1 MLSEYSVLINT
12 FVLLYSIIVLS
23 SLYIRG
29 IVFLEWIISFL
40 HYIIPI
46 NSAFLVFF
54 LLIFPDLFPSF
65 VFLSVCT
72 IPLLIRFVNF
82 TILKPR
88 AGTGTKQITILFFNK
103 LFSNRNYL
111 EIDEKIKQINPDII
125 GMAELQD
132 GEIEKIPALKNY
144 PYITIKPSR
153 PNASLGLFSKYD
165 FITENFKELPHA
177 IVSTMEI
184 QGTTYQVIVFHPS
197 PPIYAGSIH
206 SRDNDLKNLHQ
217 HLEILD
223 MENIILLGDFNV
235 TPWSPSYIQYLSK
248 LKWLKNVAQG
258 TGIHTTLRKGPFMV
272 FIDFIFVPKKSVVQS
287 FTTEYMQGSDHK
299 LIWAIITV

>member
-12 FVLLYSIIVLS
+12 FVLLYSIVVLS

-29 IVFLEWIISFL
+29 IVFLEWVVSFL
-40 HYIIPI
+40 HYLIPT
-46 NSAFLVFF
+46 NLVLLVCLFF
-54 LLIFPDLFPSF
+54 LTPNISLPI
-65 VFLSVCT
+65 V
-72 IPLLIRFVNF
+72 ILLASTVVMSIRFLNF
-82 TILKPR
+82 TIRKSPSQN
-88 AGTGTKQITILFFNK
+88 GDKQLTILFFNK

-132 GEIEKIPALKNY
+132 REIEKIPALKNY

-165 FITENFKELPHA
+165 FITEDFKELPHA

-223 MENIILLGDFNV
+223 TENIILLGDFNV

-272 FIDFIFVPKKSVVQS
+272 FIDFIFVPKKSHVQS
-287 FTTEYMQGSDHK
+287 FTTKYMQGSDHK